1 MGAFHAPGKEPHL
14 CEHFGQTI
22 VEAMA
27 HACLPVVYARG
38 GIFDV
43 LNVDDGGVP
52 YMTYEGLVEGLV
64 EVASLWGSPEASD
77 IQRKMITGAL
87 DVRFER
93 FTERLGEFIT
103 KEMAS

>member
-1 MGAFHAPGKEPHL
+1 MRRERSRIYASILVKPL
-14 CEHFGQTI
+14 SR
-22 VEAMA
+22 AMA

-64 EVASLWGSPEASD
+64 EIASLWGSPEVGE

-87 DVRFER
+87 ECPF
-93 FTERLGEFIT
+93 
-103 KEMAS
+103 